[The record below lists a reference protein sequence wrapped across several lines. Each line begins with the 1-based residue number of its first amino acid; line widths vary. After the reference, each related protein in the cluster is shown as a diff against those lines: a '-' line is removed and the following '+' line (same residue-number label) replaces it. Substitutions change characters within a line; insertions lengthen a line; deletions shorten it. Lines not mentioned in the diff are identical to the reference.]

1 MNTGK
6 KPYSKPVIS
15 EYAFDKS
22 ISLMMQSPADGW
34 GDIGD
39 GDGDPFASAP
49 AAKSTTTLE
58 ENPFD
63 GSGLE

>member
-1 MNTGK
+1 
-6 KPYSKPVIS
+6 
-15 EYAFDKS
+15 
-22 ISLMMQSPADGW
+22 MMQSPADGW